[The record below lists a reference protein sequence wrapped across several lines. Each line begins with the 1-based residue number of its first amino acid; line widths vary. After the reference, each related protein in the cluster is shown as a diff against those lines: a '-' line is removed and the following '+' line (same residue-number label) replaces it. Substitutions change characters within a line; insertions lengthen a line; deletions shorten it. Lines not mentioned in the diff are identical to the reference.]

1 MDKETK
7 RKVKNFTLDVIDLFL
22 GIPESLVMAFDR
34 KEFYRFLSGNQT
46 EHMLTCDNI
55 AKLISNLKK
64 SGYIQVEKRDGRE
77 SIKFTDKAR
86 LAIVD
91 RIASRSAV
99 DSKHHFV
106 SFDIPEKM
114 RPNRDKF
121 RRTIKRLGFRQIQKS
136 LWVCKKEVG
145 DLVELAA
152 REYGVDEYVVYI
164 VSGNTNI
171 DKAILKMFPTRTDN
185 N

>member
-1 MDKETK
+1 MRKETS
-7 RKVKNFTLDVIDLFL
+7 RKIKNFTLDVIDIFL

-34 KEFYRFLSGNQT
+34 KEFYRLLNGDEP
-46 EHMLTCDNI
+46 EHLLTCANI
-55 AKLISNLKK
+55 AKLISNMKG
-64 SGYIQVEKRDGRE
+64 SGYVQIEKKNGQE
-77 SIKFTDKAR
+77 SIKFTNKAR

-91 RIASRSAV
+91 RIAKRSDA
-99 DSKHHFV
+99 DDRHHFV

-121 RRTIKRLGFRQIQKS
+121 RRTIKRIGFSQIQES
-136 LWVCKKEVG
+136 LWVCRREVG

-164 VSGNTNI
+164 VSDNTNI
-171 DKAILKMFPTRTDN
+171 NNTILKMFSHGQGSK
-185 N
+185 

>member
-1 MDKETK
+1 MDKEVK
-7 RKVKNFTLDVIDLFL
+7 RKIKSFTLDVIDMFL

-34 KEFYRFLSGNQT
+34 KEFYRSLNGNQS
-46 EHMLTCDNI
+46 EHVLTCANI
-55 AKLISNLKK
+55 AKLISNMKG
-64 SGYIQVEKRDGRE
+64 SGYIQVEKRNGQE
-77 SIKFTDKAR
+77 SIKFTNKAR

-91 RIASRSAV
+91 RIAERSAV
-99 DSKHHFV
+99 DDRHHFV

-164 VSGNTNI
+164 ISDNTNI
-171 DKAILKMFPTRTDN
+171 DKTIIKMFTHEQKA
-185 N
+185 